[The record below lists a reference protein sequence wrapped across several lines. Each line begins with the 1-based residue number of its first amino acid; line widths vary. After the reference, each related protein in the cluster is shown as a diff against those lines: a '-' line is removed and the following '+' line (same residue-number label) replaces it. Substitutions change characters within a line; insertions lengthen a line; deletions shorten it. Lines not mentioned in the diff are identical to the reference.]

1 MPNDD
6 RNNPDA
12 VDETGDTL
20 RRIETLLESLLKEL
34 RQVRGIIGKR
44 RDKEAEPA
52 ERK

>member
-1 MPNDD
+1 MPDDD
-6 RNNPDA
+6 RDKPKSP
-12 VDETGDTL
+12 DETGDTL